1 MPEDLPTPPAL
12 CPATTSSMRIL
23 YCLRSAEKALG
34 TKIGGFSF
42 LLVLQ
47 ENQRADERTRTA
59 DLSLRVIGHV
69 LQGFAE
75 ACKSAFLEGFP
86 FPVLLRVALYCV
98 PGGIRVVSISSS
110 YPPNIDG

>member
-47 ENQRADERTRTA
+47 ENQRTDERTRTA
-59 DLSLRVIGHV
+59 DLRSHYEL
-69 LQGFAE
+69 
-75 ACKSAFLEGFP
+75 
-86 FPVLLRVALYCV
+86 
-98 PGGIRVVSISSS
+98 VVKGSIE
-110 YPPNIDG
+110 YRNVRKKP